1 MRLSSIKIED
11 TICVNTVAYR
21 DETEMITIPLNSK
34 GDRRGKNLSLLT
46 AYLWANESLTGLRV
60 GLYRPQDVSRS

>member
-1 MRLSSIKIED
+1 MRSSSIKIED

-34 GDRRGKNLSLLT
+34 GDRRGKK
-46 AYLWANESLTGLRV
+46 SLTTHCLSV
-60 GLYRPQDVSRS
+60 GK